1 MRAIARISIFFGFCP
16 PATGKMPVPQKVNF
30 PAFFSPATGK
40 MPVPQKVN
48 FLVGWAGD
56 PAHKRIIENGARCKI

>member
-16 PATGKMPVPQKVNF
+16 
-30 PAFFSPATGK
+30 PATGK